1 MTEKMKL
8 GVLARA
14 ASIEAVD
21 EDRRIRMAFSS
32 EAPVERVF
40 GIEILDHGSSSIDT
54 SWIGSGRAPLLL
66 DHDPQKH
73 IGVVE
78 RIEIGNDRVGRAVV
92 RFARNSLAEE
102 VYRDVV
108 DGIRSSV
115 SVGYTVGKLV
125 RDGSKDGVNVYRA
138 TRWTPIELTITSIPA
153 DQSVGVGRSSEIET
167 VIEAV
172 SVPVE
177 APPAKPEPQ
186 PKTERKIAMSD
197 PVQQPAA
204 ADIESARVRSIVDVG
219 EQYSKYVSQ
228 ADIASHIRTG
238 KSAEQFRDF
247 VMSKMETKHT
257 DTSPLHV
264 GMNKTEA
271 RRYSLGRA
279 IRASIIGDWSDAGLE
294 REASE
299 AVAKLTGRSPEGF
312 YIPLD
317 VYRRDF
323 NVGTAT
329 EAGNLMQT
337 DMRTDLYVD
346 ALRAAMVMAGLGV
359 RILPGLTNNIDI
371 PRKSV
376 ASTLGMLTEIG
387 SASETQP
394 NIAKLTLS
402 PKRIGAFVEVSKQAI
417 LQSPMALEPMIRDD
431 LLVGAALL
439 LENQAINGN
448 GTSPNILGL
457 RNTTAI
463 STATSGANGATVAW
477 AHFVDLESS
486 VANANAEPDRL
497 AGYLTNTRVRGRA
510 KQVQRGTNLDW
521 IWQDGPTPLNGYRA
535 AITNNVPNNLTKGTS
550 TTVCSATFF
559 SSDWSMAVLGLFGA
573 PDITVDPYTL
583 AATGQVRITLN
594 QFADFGVRQPG
605 AFAVNLDQLT

>member
-1 MTEKMKL
+1 
-8 GVLARA
+8 
-14 ASIEAVD
+14 
-21 EDRRIRMAFSS
+21 
-32 EAPVERVF
+32 
-40 GIEILDHGSSSIDT
+40 
-54 SWIGSGRAPLLL
+54 
-66 DHDPQKH
+66 
-73 IGVVE
+73 
-78 RIEIGNDRVGRAVV
+78 
-92 RFARNSLAEE
+92 
-102 VYRDVV
+102 
-108 DGIRSSV
+108 
-115 SVGYTVGKLV
+115 
-125 RDGSKDGVNVYRA
+125 
-138 TRWTPIELTITSIPA
+138 
-153 DQSVGVGRSSEIET
+153 
-167 VIEAV
+167 
-172 SVPVE
+172 
-177 APPAKPEPQ
+177 
-186 PKTERKIAMSD
+186 MSD

-219 EQYSKYVSQ
+219 EQYAKYVSQ
-228 ADIASHIRTG
+228 SDIANHIRNG

-247 VMSKMETKHT
+247 VMSKMETRHT

-329 EAGNLMQT
+329 EAGNLMMT
-337 DMRTDLYVD
+337 EMRNDLYVD
-346 ALRAAMVMAGLGV
+346 ALRASMVMAGLGV

-477 AHFVDLESS
+477 GHFVDLESA

-510 KQVQRGTNLDW
+510 KQVQRGTNLDY
-521 IWQDGPTPLNGYRA
+521 IWQSGPTPINGYRA